1 MTERRYFTE
10 QDARDLLGLRVQP
23 RVATIR
29 IGLPGSK
36 RRLIISSGARG
47 TAQFASGPYPDSY
60 LVGVAWD
67 DPRPLV
73 PRCNRYPIDWY
84 LENEFRDLLEA
95 SVEGKDAKRRAGRQ
109 DVPAP
114 AIPAKQDA
122 KAEGAA

>member
-1 MTERRYFTE
+1 MRRYFTE
-10 QDARDLLGLRVQP
+10 YAARDMLGLRVQP

-29 IGLPGSK
+29 IGLPASK

-47 TAQFASGPYPDSY
+47 TVTQFATGPSPDSY

-84 LENEFRDLLEA
+84 LEDEFRDLLAVPVEEA
-95 SVEGKDAKRRAGRQ
+95 A
-109 DVPAP
+109 
-114 AIPAKQDA
+114 
-122 KAEGAA
+122 